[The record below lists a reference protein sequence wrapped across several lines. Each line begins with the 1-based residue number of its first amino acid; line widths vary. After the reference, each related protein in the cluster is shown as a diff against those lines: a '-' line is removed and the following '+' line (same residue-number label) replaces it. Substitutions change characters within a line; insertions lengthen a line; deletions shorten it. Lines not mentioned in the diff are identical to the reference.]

1 MLNKDKLNN
10 LLYLLKDTLS
20 DVPTSIEDYIC
31 SVEKTEFGEIAV
43 VLAIEKLIEQLEL
56 IKCKPVEV
64 LSLTKEDAVD
74 LNSLFKCIL
83 IHFDSISDYF
93 KFLSNDKAEY
103 TSLKEKATTSL
114 IKRAFAEEAVRLAQD
129 TIDKNKTT
137 NKLEEF
143 ASD

>member
-10 LLYLLKDTLS
+10 LLYLLKDILN

-83 IHFDSISDYF
+83 IHFNSISDYF
-93 KFLSNDKAEY
+93 NSLSNDKVEY

-137 NKLEEF
+137 NKLKDF
-143 ASD
+143 TST